1 MDAIFCCS
9 FFNSFGTPSSFI
21 SRWMNGAAVN
31 YGNLAANKKQLEGWL
46 QYRGLDRGQ
55 IEQFLTYSVL
65 SQ

>member
-1 MDAIFCCS
+1 MDDD
-9 FFNSFGTPSSFI
+9 NLVKYLQK
-21 SRWMNGAAVN
+21 NGAAVN